1 MRLPPLLPALLLSTV
16 LLPGCARRAGCDAVL
31 TNRSATAVEQLYLA
45 PGATRHWG
53 ADLLR
58 DSDLASQASMP
69 LRFPA
74 AGVYALRI
82 VWVDGRAAELAGVAA
97 CDIRR
102 VTILG
107 QELRA
112 E

>member
-1 MRLPPLLPALLLSTV
+1 MRPPLLLPALLLTV
-16 LLPGCARRAGCDAVL
+16 SLLPGCARRAGCEALL
-31 TNRSATAVEQLYLA
+31 TNLSATAVEQLYLA
-45 PGATRHWG
+45 PGATRLWG
-53 ADLLR
+53 PDLLR
-58 DSDLASQASMP
+58 DRGLTSQASMP

-74 AGVYALRI
+74 EGSYTLRI

-102 VTILG
+102 ITILG

>member
-1 MRLPPLLPALLLSTV
+1 
-16 LLPGCARRAGCDAVL
+16 L
-31 TNRSATAVEQLYLA
+31 TNSSATAVEQLYLA
-45 PGATRHWG
+45 PTVTGQWG
-53 ADLLR
+53 PDLLR
-58 DSDLASQASMP
+58 NGGLASQASMP

-74 AGVYALRI
+74 VGSYALRI

-97 CDIRR
+97 CETRR
-102 VTILG
+102 ITILG